1 MQCLHR
7 NPLSRPDLRF
17 RNRRM
22 EAEFV
27 NDPASSC
34 RRLATLTSIVNIC
47 LSIGC
52 TVRAGECRRWQ
63 DQEAEAPSRAQ
74 VPASWTPR
82 GSAPQMPRPPP
93 PHSLAQVLLQGWK
106 RYLQCACVILEV
118 GAFRTDSGS
127 GCVGPLASALGCPS
141 VPGWRGRVS
150 PNASGTRDRIQPD
163 IVSPPGPPHPSSSSH
178 PQSGLELLAR
188 CPPSPASTGLRLW
201 LGHALRLGFLL
212 VLGLHVSI
220 PTPYTYSGPHPSL
233 QALRWAAVCS
243 RAPLLAWAALGQA
256 PLLHQRLLSLPLV
269 LAAALLASPGCTCLE
284 AGAEVLR
291 GGSGWI
297 GSDLAFLL
305 ARTGMGAGLESM
317 QLAARARPAQALCV
331 TLHWAALVFGVILP
345 QLVSLSA
352 GVGEGVGCPKGE
364 GVQFLL
370 LFFHEEGGGGARAL
384 GRYTGRDWEPSTR
397 GIWLLAAVWPGVV

>member
-34 RRLATLTSIVNIC
+34 RRLATLTSIINIC

-106 RYLQCACVILEV
+106 RYLQCACVILE
-118 GAFRTDSGS
+118 
-127 GCVGPLASALGCPS
+127 
-141 VPGWRGRVS
+141 
-150 PNASGTRDRIQPD
+150 
-163 IVSPPGPPHPSSSSH
+163 
-178 PQSGLELLAR
+178 SGLELLAR

-305 ARTGMGAGLESM
+305 ARTGMGAGLESV

-364 GVQFLL
+364 GSQFLL
-370 LFFHEEGGGGARAL
+370 LFFHEEGGGGGGRAH
-384 GRYTGRDWEPSTR
+384 
-397 GIWLLAAVWPGVV
+397 

>member
-34 RRLATLTSIVNIC
+34 RRLATLTSIINIC

-52 TVRAGECRRWQ
+52 T
-63 DQEAEAPSRAQ
+63 
-74 VPASWTPR
+74 
-82 GSAPQMPRPPP
+82 
-93 PHSLAQVLLQGWK
+93 VLLQGWK
-106 RYLQCACVILEV
+106 RYLQCACVILE
-118 GAFRTDSGS
+118 
-127 GCVGPLASALGCPS
+127 
-141 VPGWRGRVS
+141 
-150 PNASGTRDRIQPD
+150 
-163 IVSPPGPPHPSSSSH
+163 
-178 PQSGLELLAR
+178 SGLELLAR

-305 ARTGMGAGLESM
+305 ARTGMGAGLESV

-352 GVGEGVGCPKGE
+352 EVRARNSFLRRKALPGRVCPSLSSTTGVA
-364 GVQFLL
+364 LL
-370 LFFHEEGGGGARAL
+370 IPPLTAL
-384 GRYTGRDWEPSTR
+384 SWMAV
-397 GIWLLAAVWPGVV
+397 IVAAGPASA